1 MSRIKADKVTV
12 QRSNRLIDA
21 GIIISLFK
29 DTNNGGHI
37 RSVHLSD
44 VAAKNIADT
53 LEVNYAYSGHVYYGT
68 LKTTHIKDYV
78 TLEIAVDYHEDS
90 LYIDLDIEAYSELT
104 AEIEAL
110 L

>member
-1 MSRIKADKVTV
+1 M
-12 QRSNRLIDA
+12 
-21 GIIISLFK
+21 
-29 DTNNGGHI
+29 
-37 RSVHLSD
+37 
-44 VAAKNIADT
+44 
-53 LEVNYAYSGHVYYGT
+53 YYGT